1 MDWDRV
7 LDVFF
12 DMVQD
17 IVESITLP
25 TGNSLVPTFI
35 YSAVITGAS
44 VVSRFVSPITFIDWR
59 GALIATVLLLILAII
74 EGRGVNEVSRL
85 YRVVKTGTATLK
97 ERTKRSG
104 SALEAPR
111 GTNPG
116 DEVPEEVGGSSDG
129 AGEM

>member
-35 YSAVITGAS
+35 YSAIITVVS
-44 VVSRFVSPITFIDWR
+44 VVSRFISPITFIDEGHLLRLCFYSFLQSLR
-59 GALIATVLLLILAII
+59 G
-74 EGRGVNEVSRL
+74 EV
-85 YRVVKTGTATLK
+85 
-97 ERTKRSG
+97 
-104 SALEAPR
+104 
-111 GTNPG
+111 
-116 DEVPEEVGGSSDG
+116 
-129 AGEM
+129 

>member
-35 YSAVITGAS
+35 YSAIITVAS
-44 VVSRFVSPITFIDWR
+44 VVSRFISPITFIDWR

-97 ERTKRSG
+97 ERTKRPG
-104 SALEAPR
+104 SALEAPG

-116 DEVPEEVGGSSDG
+116 DEVPEEVGEPSDG
-129 AGEM
+129 TGEM